1 MTTNDEGWL
10 RAAFELAQRARAR
23 GDEPYGAV
31 LVDAAG
37 ELLLEGANTVV
48 TGRDVTGHAE
58 TNLVRAA
65 SARFPPEVLAG
76 CTMYASTEPCAMCA
90 GAIYWGGIGR
100 LVFGLSNARLYGE
113 VLGLDA
119 SANGLRLACREVLVH
134 GGRRVEVV
142 GPLLEDEA
150 AEIVARAVGGAS

>member
-1 MTTNDEGWL
+1 
-10 RAAFELAQRARAR
+10 
-23 GDEPYGAV
+23 
-31 LVDAAG
+31 
-37 ELLLEGANTVV
+37 
-48 TGRDVTGHAE
+48 
-58 TNLVRAA
+58 
-65 SARFPPEVLAG
+65 
-76 CTMYASTEPCAMCA
+76 MYASTEPCAMCA